1 MLTRAKLDATGHRWL
16 AELSNYNFSLT
27 YRSGKKNADADGLSR
42 LNETAAATS
51 VFPDF
56 LKAICNTVV
65 IQRDT
70 EPMVDSLAPPDIVSD
85 IEKDGLDNVPAN
97 MISTTALTS
106 QDWQKAQAADDNI
119 NFIVSAVLAGVKL
132 TSVQV
137 KEHKLDVGYLPDWNK
152 YSLKDGILYKE
163 ENNDEE
169 FSRLVLPEALRDL
182 VFKSYHDDLG
192 HQGRDRT
199 ASLIKRRFFWPF
211 MKKFIREHVQMC
223 GCCIRWKTAPV
234 KAAHHVNIMSP
245 A

>member
-1 MLTRAKLDATGHRWL
+1 MSYVLT
-16 AELSNYNFSLT
+16 NFSLT

-42 LNETAAATS
+42 LHETAAVIS
-51 VFPDF
+51 VFPDV

-85 IEKDGLDNVPAN
+85 IEKIGLDNVPAD

-119 NFIVSAVLAGVKL
+119 NFIVDTVLAGVKPR
-132 TSVQV
+132 SVQV

-163 ENNDEE
+163 ENINGEE
-169 FSRLVLPEALRDL
+169 FSRFVLPEALRDL
-182 VFKSYHDDLG
+182 VFKSYHDHLG

-199 ASLIKRRFFWPF
+199 ASLIKQCFDWPF
-211 MKKFIREHVQMC
+211 MNKFIHEHVQMC
-223 GCCIRWKTAPV
+223 GRCIRQKTAPV
-234 KAAHHVNIMSP
+234 KAAHLVNITSS